1 MLIMKYDINDTNK
14 YHWRINYKRHGATK
28 RGYTMVGIIT
38 PKDAVSYLNKM
49 RDTYQYS
56 HLALMAYD
64 KEYDCYFMI
73 ADYVKLPDLRDWA
86 ELMSEQKY
94 EAAKDDFLHN
104 SKEYE
109 GMSVED
115 VENVNPHIF

>member
-1 MLIMKYDINDTNK
+1 
-14 YHWRINYKRHGATK
+14 
-28 RGYTMVGIIT
+28 MVGILT